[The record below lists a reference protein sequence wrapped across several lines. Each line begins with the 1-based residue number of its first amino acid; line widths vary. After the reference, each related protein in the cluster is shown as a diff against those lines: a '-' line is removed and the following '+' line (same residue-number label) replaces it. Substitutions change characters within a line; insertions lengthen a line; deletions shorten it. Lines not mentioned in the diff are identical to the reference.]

1 MFINNKERF
10 FSKYQG
16 RIETINPFFEIELL
30 RKFGNYMRKKKLK
43 WAAPR
48 FELVKDQLRLT
59 HNKFFQV
66 SREEISYPFP
76 TSNRL
81 F

>member
-1 MFINNKERF
+1 MYAR
-10 FSKYQG
+10 YA
-16 RIETINPFFEIELL
+16 
-30 RKFGNYMRKKKLK
+30 KLK
-43 WAAPR
+43 FLEGFIANIATKLKKAAPR

-59 HNKFFQV
+59 NNKFFQV

-76 TSNRL
+76 TSNSL